1 VGNLITK
8 SSIRDRYNAL
18 SISKMSVSL
27 RFALILVVVAV
38 VSHWQWFVPGYQFRW
53 SDSGGIPAAA
63 FPQYGV
69 SYVDWLSFT
78 GLGGINIQPYQ
89 FMFLQSWHLL
99 ANLGV
104 NFATTEQLTMLWPI
118 ALLSFLSPYLFIR
131 RILKSDLG
139 GFAGA
144 LVFGF
149 STTFLVF
156 QGYEVFLA
164 LAFSLLPLVMFTLDV
179 FLVRRSWTSLVVFV
193 VSFSALCYV
202 EIRVA
207 FLALLML
214 LWYLPF
220 AHFLG
225 RRLPSIWKV
234 LVGGGLYLLLNI
246 FWIVEAFGVSH
257 SSIVSTTSRSVFGN
271 GFTNFEHTITLVSGS
286 WVNGSIVP
294 FTLGPIGLVMWALPI
309 LAIIG
314 VSVRGSTPRWIVG
327 VFAGTVAVAG
337 VLLAK
342 QANPPFS
349 FLFPWVYN
357 HVPGFSL
364 YRVGSDFLILASL
377 GYGILI
383 GRFFATRSWSRI
395 DFKRLT
401 YRTLYPIALAAVIVS
416 IAVPLIDGRVGSL
429 FVHRSQPAG
438 LSNVDAFI
446 DDQHGFF
453 RTLWLPTVPN
463 WSDFSL
469 THPAVGG
476 TDLIGSGQPLASS
489 VSYGTSTASVTLK
502 ELSSAFGKE
511 VLAQYSVH
519 YLILPPP
526 DSANLGPMYVYYGE
540 PRKFYLKWLESQAW
554 LKPVPGFGRGFSVF
568 RVISPK
574 PRGLIS
580 LAEKG
585 TNARPFVVNSG
596 LLVASLSEVPKSGT
610 IVNASMLYN
619 SNWRAYLVPL
629 SELSGACRINKVNI
643 ESCAI
648 GSGFHLL
655 LDEGSGS
662 WKSLTLAK
670 GPTGQLQFRVPS
682 DALMGLTKDADKV
695 AVVMVFGSALE
706 TWSLF
711 YVAEVALLLCGLFV
725 VVGVVLRSRS
735 RRTMATDD
743 GAEPDGAAE
752 TAID

>member
-1 VGNLITK
+1 VGILTAK
-8 SSIRDRYNAL
+8 STIRDRYNAL
-18 SISKMSVSL
+18 SLSKISVSV
-27 RFALILVVVAV
+27 RFALILVVIAV

-99 ANLGV
+99 ADLGV
-104 NFATTEQLTMLWPI
+104 NFALTEQLTMLWPI
-118 ALLSFLSPYLFIR
+118 ALLSFLGPYFFIR

-164 LAFSLLPLVMFTLDV
+164 LAFSLLPFVMFTLDV
-179 FLVRRSWTSLVVFV
+179 FLVRRSWNSLVVLV
-193 VSFSALCYV
+193 VSFSVLCYV

-214 LWYLPF
+214 LWYLVF

-234 LVGGGLYLLLNI
+234 SVGCCLFLLLNI

-271 GFTNFEHTITLVSGS
+271 GFTNFEHAITLVNGS

-294 FTLGPIGLVMWALPI
+294 FTLGPIGIVMWCLPI
-309 LAIIG
+309 LAIVG
-314 VSVRGSTPRWIVG
+314 ASVRGATPRWIIG
-327 VFAGTVAVAG
+327 TFAGTVAVAG
-337 VLLAK
+337 VMLAK

-349 FLFPWVYN
+349 FLFPWVYD

-364 YRVGSDFLILASL
+364 YRVGSDFFILASL

-383 GRFFATRSWSRI
+383 GRFFATRAWSRV
-395 DFKRLT
+395 DFKRVS
-401 YRTLYPIALAAVIVS
+401 YRTLYPIALAAVVVS
-416 IAVPLIDGRVGSL
+416 VAVPLIDGRVGSL
-429 FVHRSQPAG
+429 FVHRSQPTG
-438 LSNVDAFI
+438 LSKVDAFI
-446 DDQHGFF
+446 DDQSSFF

-476 TDLIGSGQPLASS
+476 TDLLGAGQPLSSS
-489 VSYGTSTASVTLK
+489 VTYGTSTASVTLK
-502 ELSSAFGKE
+502 ELGSAYGKE
-511 VLAQYSVH
+511 VLDQYSVRF
-519 YLILPPP
+519 LVLPPP

-540 PRKFYLKWLESQAW
+540 PREFYLHWLERQAW
-554 LKPVPGFGRGFSVF
+554 LKPVPGFGQGFSVF
-568 RVISPK
+568 RVISSK
-574 PRGLIS
+574 SRGLIS
-580 LAEKG
+580 VSEDG
-585 TNARPFVVNSG
+585 TSAQPFVVNSG
-596 LLVASLSEVPKSGT
+596 LLVAGLSEAPQSGT

-619 SNWRAYLVPL
+619 SNWRAYLVPEK
-629 SELSGACRINKVNI
+629 ELAGACQIEEAKI

-655 LDEGSGS
+655 LDEGSG
-662 WKSLTLAK
+662 WKSLSLEK
-670 GPTGQLQFRVPS
+670 GPTGQLQFRVPTA
-682 DALMGLTKDADKV
+682 ALKGLPKGAGQV
-695 AVVMVFGSALE
+695 AVVVVFASELE

-711 YVAEVALLLCGLFV
+711 YVAEAVLLLLGLFV
-725 VVGVVLRSRS
+725 LVGIALRSRS
-735 RRTMATDD
+735 RRSLPREDTELNSV
-743 GAEPDGAAE
+743 AEITTE
-752 TAID
+752 